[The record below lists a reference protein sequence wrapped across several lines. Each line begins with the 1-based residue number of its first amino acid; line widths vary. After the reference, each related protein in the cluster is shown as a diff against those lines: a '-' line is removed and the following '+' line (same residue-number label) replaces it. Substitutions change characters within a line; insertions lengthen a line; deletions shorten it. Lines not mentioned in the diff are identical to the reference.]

1 MWEQIESALHA
12 SLARVLTKVATLLPA
27 VLSLVLAVLVCALL
41 GLFLAYILR
50 KILVAV
56 HFDERVKANSPAG
69 LLHWSPM
76 QVPSLMLSRL
86 VFWFGIFIG
95 LVLGIA
101 AFGAAYSPSEQTAT
115 EVYPYLTRIV
125 TAILLLLVG
134 TVIARFL
141 ARSVLIGAVNMN
153 LQYARLLSQGIK
165 WLVLVLT
172 VAMALD
178 HVGIAGA
185 IVELA
190 FGILFGGIVL
200 ALSLAIGLGS
210 KEIVSRS
217 LEHDGSK
224 HTTEETAT
232 SPVSHF

>member
-27 VLSLVLAVLVCALL
+27 VLSLVLAVLVCGLIGLL
-41 GLFLAYILR
+41 LAYILR
-50 KILVAV
+50 KIMNAIN
-56 HFDERVKANSPAG
+56 FDERVKANSPAG

-86 VFWFGIFIG
+86 VFWSGIFLG

-101 AFGAAYSPSEQTAT
+101 AFGAAYSPSEQTASQL
-115 EVYPYLTRIV
+115 YPYV
-125 TAILLLLVG
+125 THLVIAVLLLLAG
-134 TVIARFL
+134 TVVARFL

-178 HVGIAGA
+178 HLGIGGS

-217 LEHDGSK
+217 LEQDSSR
-224 HTTEETAT
+224 HTDEPGTRH
-232 SPVSHF
+232 VSHF

>member
-1 MWEQIESALHA
+1 MWEQIEFALRA

-27 VLSLVLAVLVCALL
+27 VLSLVLTVLVCGLIGLL
-41 GLFLAYILR
+41 LAYLLRRIL
-50 KILVAV
+50 IAV
-56 HFDERVKANSPAG
+56 RFDERVKANSSAG
-69 LLHWSPM
+69 ILHWSPV
-76 QVPSLMLSRL
+76 QGPTLILSRL
-86 VFWFGIFIG
+86 VFWSGIFLG

-101 AFGAAYSPSEQTAT
+101 AFGAAYSASEQTTA
-115 EVYPYLTRIV
+115 EIYPYLTRLV
-125 TAILLLLVG
+125 VGVLLLLAG
-134 TVIARFL
+134 TVVARSL

-172 VAMALD
+172 VAMVLD
-178 HVGIAGA
+178 HIGIGGA

-210 KEIVSRS
+210 KDIVSRS
-217 LEHDGSK
+217 LEQDGSK
-224 HTTEETAT
+224 HTDDTASHT
-232 SPVSHF
+232 ISHF

>member
-1 MWEQIESALHA
+1 MWEQIESALRDA
-12 SLARVLTKVATLLPA
+12 FARVLTKVATLLPA
-27 VLSLVLAVLVCALL
+27 VLSLVLAVVVCGLL
-41 GLFLAYILR
+41 GLLLAYLVR
-50 KILVAV
+50 RILVAV
-56 HFDERVKANSPAG
+56 RFDERVKENSPSG
-69 LLHWSPM
+69 LLPWSPV
-76 QVPSLMLSRL
+76 QAPSLIFSRL
-86 VFWFGIFIG
+86 VFWGAIFLG

-101 AFGAAYSPSEQTAT
+101 AFGAAYSPSEEITSQM
-115 EVYPYLTRIV
+115 YPYLTHLV
-125 TAILLLLVG
+125 SAILLLLVG
-134 TVIARFL
+134 TVVARFL

-178 HVGIAGA
+178 HLGIGGS

-217 LEHDGSK
+217 LEQDSSR
-224 HTTEETAT
+224 HTDEPGTRH
-232 SPVSHF
+232 VSHF

>member
-1 MWEQIESALHA
+1 MWEQIESALQA
-12 SLARVLTKVATLLPA
+12 SLARVLTKVAILLPA
-27 VLSLVLAVLVCALL
+27 VLSLILAVLVCGLL
-41 GLFLAYILR
+41 GLLLAYLLR

-69 LLHWSPM
+69 LMNWPAMSG
-76 QVPSLMLSRL
+76 PSVVLSRL
-86 VFWFGIFIG
+86 VLGCGIFLG

-115 EVYPYLTRIV
+115 EMYPYLTRIV

-153 LQYARLLSQGIK
+153 LSYARLLSQGVK

-217 LEHDGSK
+217 LEHDGIR
-224 HTTEETAT
+224 HTEETT
-232 SPVSHF
+232 TRSVSHF

>member
-1 MWEQIESALHA
+1 MWDQIEFALHA

-27 VLSLVLAVLVCALL
+27 VLSLVLAVLVCALF
-41 GLFLAYILR
+41 GLFLGYLLR
-50 KILVAV
+50 RILVAV
-56 HFDERVKANSPAG
+56 DFDNRVKANSPAG

-76 QVPSLMLSRL
+76 QVPSLMLSRI
-86 VFWFGIFIG
+86 VFWCGIFLG

-115 EVYPYLTRIV
+115 EIYPYLTRIV

-165 WLVLVLT
+165 WLVIVLT

-217 LEHDGSK
+217 LESDGSR
-224 HTTEETAT
+224 HTEETAKR
-232 SPVSHF
+232 PVSHF